1 VERHDRHVQRG
12 AALSKQPVILIV
24 EDDYFLQIDLEQ
36 TLSEAGF
43 ATETASSGEE
53 ALTRFAGDTKKY
65 KALMTD
71 IRLNGGLNG
80 WDVARHFRAM
90 EPALPVIYVTGSSAE
105 DWASH
110 RVPNSILVQKPFARG
125 QLVSAVSNLFAVAS
139 TR

>member
-1 VERHDRHVQRG
+1 MRRG
-12 AALSKQPVILIV
+12 VALSRQPLILII
-24 EDDYFLQIDLEQ
+24 EDDYFLQTDLEQ
-36 TLSEAGF
+36 TLDDAGF
-43 ATETASSGEE
+43 ASESASSGEE

-80 WDVARHFRAM
+80 WDVARHLRAM

-110 RVPNSILVQKPFARG
+110 GVPNSILVQKPFARG
-125 QLVSAVSNLFAVAS
+125 QLVSAVSNLFTVAPPS
-139 TR
+139 